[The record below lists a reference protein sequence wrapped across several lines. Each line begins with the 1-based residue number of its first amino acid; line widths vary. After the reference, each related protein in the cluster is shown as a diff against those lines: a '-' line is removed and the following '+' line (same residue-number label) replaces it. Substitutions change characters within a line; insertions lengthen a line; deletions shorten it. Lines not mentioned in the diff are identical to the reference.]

1 MYAVK
6 AYYQRPGACR
16 EDERGGTFMAGKR
29 GAQMPPR
36 IAKGEFRAR
45 QQRAAELASARGLQ
59 GLLAWGRGGGT
70 QDRYA
75 DLYYLTNYY
84 SQYPLAPDKQGW
96 SARGHGALVLPVKG
110 ASTLIVDMPA
120 FRDDLAVADDILYS
134 EDVASAAAEALA
146 SSMPHGPIGIMG
158 CEAMAWQW
166 RDVLQA
172 ALGSRLVEADGL
184 GRELR
189 LLKSDAELEIMRA
202 AGRLGIRAVV
212 AVMDAAVPGASEAD
226 LAAAGIEVIVRS
238 GGAYFGMGLSCG
250 AHADSYGHSQPAAYD
265 GRYILREGDM
275 ARVDLY
281 GSVDGYLFDIA
292 RTCVVGGRPTD
303 DQQAMLDA
311 ARQSVL
317 AGLRKTG
324 PGVPMSEVARACDQT
339 LKVSEFA
346 RRGSSAPLTGF
357 PWGHNLGLAFEAPW
371 IEASSTTTMAPRMCL
386 AIEKRLAR
394 AGVGGVSY
402 EDNVIVTE
410 DGCEVI
416 SASDDEA
423 IP

>member
-1 MYAVK
+1 MTGSSDT
-6 AYYQRPGACR
+6 QL
-16 EDERGGTFMAGKR
+16 
-29 GAQMPPR
+29 PPR
-36 IAKGEFRAR
+36 IAKDEFKAR
-45 QQRAAELASARGLQ
+45 QQRARELASARGLQ

-75 DLYYLTNYY
+75 DLYYLADYY

-110 ASTLIVDMPA
+110 ASKLIVDMPA
-120 FRDDLAVADDILYS
+120 FRDDLAVADEILYS
-134 EDVASAAAEALA
+134 EDVASAAANALA
-146 SSMPHGPIGIMG
+146 GSVPHGPIGIMG

-166 RDVLQA
+166 REVFQA
-172 ALGSRLVEADGL
+172 ALGSRLVEADSLGL
-184 GRELR
+184 ELR
-189 LLKSDAELEIMRA
+189 LLKSDAELQIMRA
-202 AGRLGIRAVV
+202 AGRVGIRAVV
-212 AVMDAAVPGASEAD
+212 AVMDAALPGASEAD

-238 GGAYFGMGLSCG
+238 GGAFFGMGLSCG

-281 GSVDGYLFDIA
+281 GSVDGYLFDLA

-311 ARQSVL
+311 ARESVL
-317 AGLRKTG
+317 AGIGKVG
-324 PGVPMSEVARACDQT
+324 PGVPMSEVARICEDT

-371 IEASSTTTMAPRMCL
+371 IEASSTTTMVPRMCL

-394 AGVGGVSY
+394 AGVGGASY
-402 EDNVIVTE
+402 EDNLIVTE
-410 DGCEVI
+410 NGCEVI
-416 SASDDEA
+416 TGSTDETMSREPSAT
-423 IP
+423 